1 MRRCWGACDHQA
13 CLTADYQE
21 RTFTFTNTF
30 ATKIVFGIIYVTFL
44 FFAETAEKFKM
55 G

>member
-21 RTFTFTNTF
+21 RTFTFTF
-30 ATKIVFGIIYVTFL
+30 ATKIVFGIIYVTFP
-44 FFAETAEKFKM
+44 FFAETGEKFKM